1 MYSNMSTFRSYPNTY
16 SSMPNSMTSSNMAYD
31 TSRKNMSYSSMPY
44 SSMPSSM
51 SSSNQDSRIIGGG
64 FLGPFVL
71 GGITGGLLAP
81 AFYRP
86 YPYYNPYPYYGPYW
100 R

>member
-1 MYSNMSTFRSYPNTY
+1 MYSNMSTFRNYPNTY
-16 SSMPNSMTSSNMAYD
+16 SSMPNSMTSSTMAYD
-31 TSRKNMSYSSMPY
+31 AGRRNMSSSSMPY
-44 SSMPSSM
+44 NSMPN
-51 SSSNQDSRIIGGG
+51 SNQDARIIGGG
-64 FLGPFVL
+64 FLAPFVL

-86 YPYYNPYPYYGPYW
+86 YPYNPYPYYGPYW

>member
-1 MYSNMSTFRSYPNTY
+1 MYEEYYETYPVYSNKLNN
-16 SSMPNSMTSSNMAYD
+16 NSVSNNYGYVD
-31 TSRKNMSYSSMPY
+31 DR
-44 SSMPSSM
+44 
-51 SSSNQDSRIIGGG
+51 G
-64 FLGPFVL
+64 FLVPFVL

-86 YPYYNPYPYYGPYW
+86 YPYYNQYPYYGPYY